1 MNNILNNV
9 IGTNILVFVC
19 LLLFQLNPYGAIGQ
33 ATLPLPYTL
42 SADQMLKYSKLYKGD
57 RFPDNRPRVP
67 DDLLR
72 RFRLV
77 TIEEAWTV
85 LKDHG
90 YTNQFQGKWEVTHN
104 NPVLVGR
111 AVTCNFIP
119 FRPDV
124 SDVVIEDGKKKGLEG
139 RDKHWIMDQLRTG
152 DVLVA
157 DLLDKQIGGAFMGDN
172 LANMI
177 SEKTGTGVVI
187 WGGARDLAGIL
198 ELKDFVV
205 FNRNWDPSTSSTYD
219 KTMILGY
226 NTPIVIGRASVMP
239 GDVVLGLKEGVIFV
253 PAHLALEVVETSE
266 WTRLKDEFGHL
277 RLREGVYTGGQI
289 DTEWTKPITEDFRKW
304 VRTKL
309 KDLPVEQQE
318 MIKRED
324 WFK

>member
-1 MNNILNNV
+1 MNTILKKV
-9 IGTNILVFVC
+9 IATNALAFVC
-19 LLLFQLNPYGAIGQ
+19 TLLCQLSPYSAIGQ
-33 ATLPLPYTL
+33 NSLPLPYTL
-42 SADQMLKYSKLYKGD
+42 SADQMLKYSQLYKGE

-90 YTNQFQGKWEVTHN
+90 YTNQFQGKWVVTHD

-119 FRPDV
+119 FRPDI
-124 SDVVIEDGKKKGLEG
+124 SDAVAEDGKKKGLEG
-139 RDKHWIMDQLRTG
+139 RDKHWIMDQLKTG

-157 DLLDKQIGGAFMGDN
+157 DLLDRQIGGAFMGDN

-205 FNRNWDPSTSSTYD
+205 FNRNWDPSTSTTYD

-226 NTPIVIGRASVMP
+226 NTPIVIGRAAVMP

-277 RLREGVYTGGQI
+277 RLREGVYTGGEI

>member
-1 MNNILNNV
+1 
-9 IGTNILVFVC
+9 
-19 LLLFQLNPYGAIGQ
+19 
-33 ATLPLPYTL
+33 
-42 SADQMLKYSKLYKGD
+42 MLKYSQLYKGE

-90 YTNQFQGKWEVTHN
+90 YSNQFQGQWVVTHD

-119 FRPDV
+119 FRPDI
-124 SDVVIEDGKKKGLEG
+124 SDAVAEDGKKKGLPG

-157 DLLDKQIGGAFMGDN
+157 DLLDRQIGGAFMGDN

-177 SEKTGTGVVI
+177 SKKTGTGVVI

-198 ELKDFVV
+198 EIKDFVV
-205 FNRNWDPSTSSTYD
+205 FNRNWDPSTSTTYD

-226 NTPIVIGRASVMP
+226 NTPIVIGRAAVMP

-277 RLREGVYTGGQI
+277 RLKEGVYTGGEI

-318 MIKRED
+318 MIKREA